1 MQYRWQIKEQA
12 QEAEQLKLQRA
23 LGMNRVTA
31 QILLQRDIRSFNQ
44 AKDFFRPDNHKLHDP
59 FLMKD
64 MGKAVERLQAALE
77 EGQGVLV
84 YGDYDVDGTTSVAL
98 ICSFFKQ
105 IAFDH
110 FDSYVP
116 DRYKEGY
123 GLSKQGI
130 DYACE
135 KGYSLMIC
143 LDCGI
148 KAIDQVAYA
157 NEKGLDIIICDH
169 HRPAEDLP
177 KAYAILDPKQKDCDY
192 PCKELSGCG
201 IGYKLITAWSEK
213 FDVKLNHDGLI
224 DLCAISIACD
234 IVPLTGENRIL
245 SALGLA
251 SLNEKPRPGIKAMLE
266 KAGKG
271 DELENT
277 NLVFIIGPRINA
289 AGRIKHAKEAVSLLL
304 AEQQEEVRELVEAI
318 EAFNLERRETD
329 QQTTNEALEMIK
341 KSEFLSKANSTV
353 VFKEDWHKGV
363 IGIVASRIIENYY
376 RPTIVLTE
384 TEKGKLAGSA
394 RSVHDFDVYQ
404 AIEACE
410 EDLIQFGGHKYAA
423 GLTMEKKKLNSFQKR
438 FEEVVSKSIAED
450 QKNPF
455 VSIDLEIGFDE
466 ISNKLIRQIAQMA
479 PFGPQ
484 NMKPTFLTRGLVDE
498 ASKLVGQDRTH
509 LKLKLR
515 ELKTD
520 IVMEGIGF
528 SLGEWINHLH
538 AGKPIDLAYNLE
550 FNEWNGRKRIQLM
563 VKDIKA
569 SE

>member
-1 MQYRWQIKEQA
+1 VQYRWQIKEQA
-12 QEAEQLKLQRA
+12 PEAEQLKLQRA
-23 LGMNRVTA
+23 LGINRVTA

-105 IAFDH
+105 IGFEH

-135 KGYSLMIC
+135 KGFSLMIC

-157 NEKGLDIIICDH
+157 TEKGLDIIICDH

-192 PCKELSGCG
+192 PYKELSGCG

-213 FDVKLNHDGLI
+213 FDVKLNQDGLI

-318 EAFNLERRETD
+318 EAYNLERRETD
-329 QQTTNEALEMIK
+329 QQTTKEALEMIEN
-341 KSEFLSKANSTV
+341 SEFLSKANSTV

-438 FEEVVSKSIAED
+438 FEEVVSASIADD

-466 ISNKLIRQIAQMA
+466 ISNKLIHQIAQMA

-484 NMKPTFLTRGLVDE
+484 NMKPTFITRGLVDE